1 MNSLKSSYEQSTPLW
16 CSYHGPTNVTIDG
29 RNTIIKQ
36 VHPNLITF
44 LFAAL
49 TTLFSFTVI
58 LLQLL
63 KHLKLF

>member
-1 MNSLKSSYEQSTPLW
+1 MVL
-16 CSYHGPTNVTIDG
+16 YHGLRNVTIHG

>member
-1 MNSLKSSYEQSTPLW
+1 M
-16 CSYHGPTNVTIDG
+16 TIDG
-29 RNTIIKQ
+29 KKTVIKQ
-36 VHPNLITF
+36 VHVHPNLITF

-49 TTLFSFTVI
+49 TTLFGFTVI